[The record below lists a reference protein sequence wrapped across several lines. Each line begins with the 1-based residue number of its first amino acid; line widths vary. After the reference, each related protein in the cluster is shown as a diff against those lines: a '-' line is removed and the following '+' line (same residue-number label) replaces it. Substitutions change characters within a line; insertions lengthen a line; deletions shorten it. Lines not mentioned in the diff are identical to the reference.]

1 MQDPDTI
8 NQDNNIAYH
17 IMLDEEKTKKRIRS
31 LPVSEKEKQI
41 LWSQYFVKLEEPSD
55 DWMLHAKIF

>member
-1 MQDPDTI
+1 MQDRDTI

-17 IMLDEEKTKKRIRS
+17 IRLDEEKTKKRIRS

>member
-1 MQDPDTI
+1 MLDPDTI